1 MECPDTE
8 HHLWVELHEVLIVV
22 VAVVMVVISQTFPCS
37 DKFQRERVK
46 RREDLFGHVAFVARV
61 HA

>member
-22 VAVVMVVISQTFPCS
+22 VVMVVISQTFPCS
-37 DKFQRERVK
+37 DKFQRETVK
-46 RREDLFGHVAFVARV
+46 RRKGLFGHVAFVARV